1 MTVSF
6 RFYGHLNAFLPPL
19 RRGLRF
25 RCEVQAAASARAAI
39 DTVGVPYSQVEIV
52 VVNDVPVDFAHRLED
67 GDEVAVYPLFRS
79 IDLGDTVRGP
89 S

>member
-19 RRGLRF
+19 RRGARF
-25 RCEVQAAASARAAI
+25 RCQIQTAASARDVI
-39 DTVGVPYSQVEIV
+39 DTMGVPHLQVEIV
-52 VVNDVPVDFAHRLED
+52 VVNDVPVDFGHQLED
-67 GDEVAVYPLFRS
+67 GDNVAVYPPFRS
-79 IDLGDTVRGP
+79 IDLGDTIRGR